1 MSVQVA
7 IGNASYR
14 QALRDLLVRSGN
26 WEVLLVDEPDPAREG
41 VIVLD
46 SEHLRRLPRPLP
58 CPECIVLVA
67 RNDPAQM
74 SKAWAA
80 GIHSVVSE
88 KDPLSTTLLAIMSA
102 GLRSPAHARRN

>member
-26 WEVLLVDEPDPAREG
+26 WEVLLVDDPDLRREG

-46 SEHLRRLPRPLP
+46 PEHLRRLPGPFP
-58 CPECIVLVA
+58 CPQCIVLVA
-67 RNDPAQM
+67 RDRGQM
-74 SKAWAA
+74 SRAWDA
-80 GIHSVVSE
+80 GIHSVVME
-88 KDPLSTTLLAIMSA
+88 IDPLSTTILAIMSA
-102 GLRSPAHARRN
+102 GLRSPVQAGRN